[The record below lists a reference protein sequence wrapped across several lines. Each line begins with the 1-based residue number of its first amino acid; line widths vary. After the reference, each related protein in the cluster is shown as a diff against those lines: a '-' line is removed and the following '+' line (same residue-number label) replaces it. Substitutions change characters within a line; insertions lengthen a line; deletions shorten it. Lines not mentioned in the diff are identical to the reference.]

1 MSGLEETARNHY
13 QNGEYAQ
20 ALSAWLELSQ
30 NFPGRDD
37 YLVSS
42 GNCFDALG
50 DKKAAAGYY
59 LKAHKVNKKSLP
71 ALTNLAI
78 AAIAGIA
85 LNAILPGKDYEF
97 GSDVTEG
104 RSGDF
109 GRY

>member
-1 MSGLEETARNHY
+1 MRSGLLRRHHLLC
-13 QNGEYAQ
+13 G
-20 ALSAWLELSQ
+20 
-30 NFPGRDD
+30 G
-37 YLVSS
+37 
-42 GNCFDALG
+42 
-50 DKKAAAGYY
+50 
-59 LKAHKVNKKSLP
+59 AHVT
-71 ALTNLAI
+71 LTNLAI

>member
-1 MSGLEETARNHY
+1 MSPRAVPAT
-13 QNGEYAQ
+13 
-20 ALSAWLELSQ
+20 SAAIDHE
-30 NFPGRDD
+30 GRRIRGGPF
-37 YLVSS
+37 SS
-42 GNCFDALG
+42 GGITFPVG
-50 DKKAAAGYY
+50 G
-59 LKAHKVNKKSLP
+59 AHVT
-71 ALTNLAI
+71 LTNLAI